1 MYNQEVYMVDIKEA
15 TTALKNRIKTIKT
28 IKECRDYGDSYL
40 FVAFETNTPESE
52 IDPFYLVNKNTA
64 TVKKY
69 NIAED
74 TNKFFNAP
82 IIKI

>member
-1 MYNQEVYMVDIKEA
+1 MVDIKEA
-15 TTALKNRIKTIKT
+15 TTALKNRVKTIKT
-28 IKECRDYGDSYL
+28 VKECRDYGDSYL

-64 TVKKY
+64 MVKKY

-74 TNKFFNAP
+74 TNRFYNA
-82 IIKI
+82 KILDL

>member
-1 MYNQEVYMVDIKEA
+1 MVDIKEA
-15 TTALKNRIKTIKT
+15 MTALKNRVKTIKV
-28 IKECRDYGDSYL
+28 IKECRDYGSDYL

-64 TVKKY
+64 VVKKY

-82 IIKI
+82 IINI